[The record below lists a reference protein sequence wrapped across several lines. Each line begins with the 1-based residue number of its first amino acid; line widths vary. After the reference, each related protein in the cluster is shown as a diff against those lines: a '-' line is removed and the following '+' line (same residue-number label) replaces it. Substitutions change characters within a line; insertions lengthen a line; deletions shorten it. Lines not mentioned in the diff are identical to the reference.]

1 MTTSAQIV
9 ARFRDDITR
18 IANNNKSNARL
29 IEDMNAEVDALG
41 SVAGIFG
48 SPPVFPEQG
57 DGFELADLI
66 AAFGAITAFSG
77 TPTEAQEEAVLR
89 CRRD

>member
-1 MTTSAQIV
+1 MTTKAQYVTRI
-9 ARFRDDITR
+9 RDNITN
-18 IANNNKSNARL
+18 IANNDKANARL
-29 IEDMNAEVDALG
+29 IADMNAEVAALG
-41 SVAGIFG
+41 GVSGIFG

-66 AAFGAITAFSG
+66 AAFGAVTAFSG